1 MENNLSVRKA
11 FNDALNQCKGLPL
24 ASDATSLELYN
35 DICCGCVLLAE
46 DNLKE
51 QCRIWEISGLT
62 EIFLHYGNYLEGFDH
77 MLNNLYL
84 AVRRMTDCVYEH
96 KRLRLRLLRMK
107 LTVIHRIEAVQGHEL
122 SLDEEVE
129 AEIVR
134 YERNIQLADEKR
146 FDEIVNT
153 GHLKH
158 DPIEW
163 SLAYENLIDDVERET
178 DVQLAAI
185 TRRMGF
191 CHAYWHAKTLVLRCH
206 NLEWKSPS
214 VMNPRVMFD

>member
-1 MENNLSVRKA
+1 MGN
-11 FNDALNQCKGLPL
+11 
-24 ASDATSLELYN
+24 
-35 DICCGCVLLAE
+35 I
-46 DNLKE
+46 
-51 QCRIWEISGLT
+51 GLT

-122 SLDEEVE
+122 SIAEDVE

-185 TRRMGF
+185 PRRMGF
-191 CHAYWHAKTLVLRCH
+191 VTLIG
-206 NLEWKSPS
+206 
-214 VMNPRVMFD
+214 MPRHWLLGVITWNGKAPA